1 MMLPSTVLP
10 KPSPCY
16 NFVAFHKNVAP
27 TNTNILQ
34 NHEVISWHA
43 FGEISGSMTDWSI
56 NAAVTD
62 GVKRARHDAGHSV
75 GIMVSNDTA
84 VQKYQLNK
92 FKEV

>member
-10 KPSPCY
+10 KPFPCY
-16 NFVAFHKNVAP
+16 NFVVLHKNVAP

-43 FGEISGSMTDWSI
+43 FSDISDIMTDWAI
-56 NAAVTD
+56 DAAVTD
-62 GVKRARHDAGHSV
+62 RVRRAWHDAGHSA
-75 GIMVSNDTA
+75 GMMVSNDTA